1 MIAATDENYDEVV
14 LDSKIPVVVDF
25 WAKWCG
31 PCKPVKA
38 ALEDIS
44 RAYDGRVLF
53 VGVDVEEATEV
64 AEDYEIRSIPT
75 ILGIKDGE
83 VELEIHGLQ
92 DHKSLIAFIEELL
105 KVDAGV

>member
-38 ALEDIS
+38 ALED
-44 RAYDGRVLF
+44 L
-53 VGVDVEEATEV
+53 
-64 AEDYEIRSIPT
+64 
-75 ILGIKDGE
+75 
-83 VELEIHGLQ
+83 
-92 DHKSLIAFIEELL
+92 SLIHI
-105 KVDAGV
+105 